1 MRSLFFFFGIF
12 AFVGTIMLVLT
23 LWFGYLSLKKVS
35 SWESAPAT
43 LTGFAGGGNPT
54 IEFSYHGQ
62 KRQFNSSFTSSDME
76 IGEKMEVHFPAG
88 NPNEAEIKNFF
99 NLWFLP
105 LFFSIF
111 ALTFGGV
118 GFYGVSKQ
126 LKKMG
131 AKRELFDEQKGKRL
145 NLAVTEVSQ
154 DFSYKVNG
162 RSPYIIV
169 SQWINPLTQEVHEF
183 KSDYYWYNPEALLSN
198 HKNVDVYV
206 DENDPTRYYM
216 DTSFLPKK
224 G

>member
-12 AFVGTIMLVLT
+12 AFVGTIALVLT
-23 LWFGYLSLKKVS
+23 LWFGYRSVVKAS

-43 LTGFAGGGNPT
+43 LTGFVGGGNPV
-54 IEFSYHGQ
+54 IEFSYQDQ
-62 KRQFNSSFTSSDME
+62 KRNFTSSFTSTDMVV
-76 IGEKMEVHFPAG
+76 GETMEVHFPQG
-88 NPNEAEIKNFF
+88 KPEEAEIKNFF

-118 GFYGVSKQ
+118 GFFGVSKQ
-126 LKKMG
+126 WKRMG

-145 NLAVTEVSQ
+145 SLPISEVTQ

-162 RSPYIIV
+162 RSPFIIV

-183 KSDYYWYNPEALLSN
+183 KSDYFWYNPATLLEN
-198 HKNVDVYV
+198 HKQVEVWV

-224 G
+224 A